1 MTDAL
6 DRLAEPG
13 ADLLER
19 VDAALLAHGF
29 PAGHPIADLLR
40 RLGALPADAL
50 HAISALRPAPL
61 RTVASEL
68 RQTLDG
74 YERQRDLLPAPP
86 GWTGSAGDRFA
97 TLQAALTGFLGE
109 TADAGR
115 VTVAYLDDVA
125 DWMAQA
131 RSATARTLADVLGST
146 EAIQL
151 RAPAPGGTD
160 RVQAIATAAVT
171 VGARFLAT
179 AVEVHDAG
187 RAVAERWAGRL
198 DEVSYRPPAADAP
211 TGQPPLVD
219 LGQVDRP

>member
-50 HAISALRPAPL
+50 DAIAALRPAPL
-61 RTVASEL
+61 RTAASEL

-74 YERQRDLLPAPP
+74 CQRQHDLLPPP
-86 GWTGSAGDRFA
+86 EWTGSAGDRFA

-109 TADAGR
+109 TAAAGR
-115 VTVAYLDDVA
+115 ATVAYLDDVVE
-125 DWMAQA
+125 WMAQA
-131 RSATARTLADVLGST
+131 RSATARTLADVLGSA
-146 EAIQL
+146 EAIAL
-151 RAPAPGGTD
+151 RAGAADRAGG
-160 RVQAIATAAVT
+160 VALAAAT

-187 RAVAERWAGRL
+187 RVVAERWSGRL
-198 DEVSYRPPAADAP
+198 DEVSYRPP
-211 TGQPPLVD
+211 TGQPSIAN
-219 LGQVDRP
+219 LGQLDLP

>member
-6 DRLAEPG
+6 DRLTGPG

-19 VDAALLAHGF
+19 VDAALLVHGF

-61 RTVASEL
+61 RTAASEL
-68 RQTLDG
+68 RQLIDG
-74 YERQRDLLPAPP
+74 YEQQSDRLDPPP

-97 TLQAALTGFLGE
+97 ALRAAQTGFLGE
-109 TADAGR
+109 TANAGR
-115 VTVAYLDDVA
+115 ATRAYLEDVA
-125 DWMAQA
+125 EWMERS
-131 RSATARTLADVLGST
+131 RSAAARALADVLGSA
-146 EAIQL
+146 EAITL
-151 RAPAPGGTD
+151 RTPITGGAD
-160 RVQAIATAAVT
+160 RAGATVVAAAT

-198 DEVSYRPPAADAP
+198 DEIAYRPPAADAP
-211 TGQPPLVD
+211 IGDPSGLA
-219 LGQVDRP
+219 L

>member
-40 RLGALPADAL
+40 RLGALPGDAL

-61 RTVASEL
+61 RAAASEL
-68 RQTLDG
+68 RHTIDG
-74 YERQRDLLPAPP
+74 YEQQRDLLRTPP

-97 TLQAALTGFLGE
+97 ALRAALTGFLGE
-109 TADAGR
+109 TADAGHATR
-115 VTVAYLDDVA
+115 RYLEDVA
-125 DWMAQA
+125 DWME
-131 RSATARTLADVLGST
+131 RSRSVTARTLADVLGSV
-146 EAIQL
+146 EAITL
-151 RAPAPGGTD
+151 RAPVTGGTD
-160 RVQAIATAAVT
+160 RAGSTALAAAT

-179 AVEVHDAG
+179 ALDVHDAG
-187 RAVAERWAGRL
+187 RAAAERWAGRL
-198 DEVSYRPPAADAP
+198 EEVSYRPPATDAP
-211 TGQPPLVD
+211 TGDPSHLV
-219 LGQVDRP
+219 L